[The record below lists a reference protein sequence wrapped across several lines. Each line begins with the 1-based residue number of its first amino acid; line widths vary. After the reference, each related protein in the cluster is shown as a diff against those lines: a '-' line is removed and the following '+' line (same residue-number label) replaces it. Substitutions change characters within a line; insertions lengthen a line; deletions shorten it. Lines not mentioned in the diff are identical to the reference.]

1 MSIHGSY
8 SIDPFA
14 KKCAEQFECLRLFR
28 AFFEP
33 ITPLR
38 PRSVSPR
45 PRHAA
50 ASGYFFLK
58 LRPLFRALPRACPVP
73 HPKRCS
79 ARRLTCHS
87 AAAHRGPLRSPPRFR
102 PRSSRGRRR
111 ASRRC
116 RRLSLTPATLRR
128 ARLRRLRLPF
138 SPLPLRGSGRLR
150 YATPSARGSA
160 LRPAAARPR
169 RSAPTAAW
177 LSASGRRGFPLV
189 APSSTRAYARAC
201 MICAYV
207 VIMILGG

>member
-1 MSIHGSY
+1 MRGTVRV
-8 SIDPFA
+8 FA
-14 KKCAEQFECLRLFR
+14 AVPRLFR
-28 AFFEP
+28 AY
-33 ITPLR
+33 
-38 PRSVSPR
+38 
-45 PRHAA
+45 HAPA
-50 ASGYFFLK
+50 PSLGLSATSARGGLGVFFLK

-79 ARRLTCHS
+79 ARRLTCLS

-150 YATPSARGSA
+150 YATPPARGSA

-177 LSASGRRGFPLV
+177 LSASGRRGFPIV
-189 APSSTRAYARAC
+189 VPSSTRAYARAC

>member
-1 MSIHGSY
+1 MRGTVRV
-8 SIDPFA
+8 FA
-14 KKCAEQFECLRLFR
+14 AVPRLFR
-28 AFFEP
+28 AY
-33 ITPLR
+33 
-38 PRSVSPR
+38 
-45 PRHAA
+45 HAPA
-50 ASGYFFLK
+50 PSLGLSATSARGGLGVFFLK

-150 YATPSARGSA
+150 YATPCRRASSPLRADSGLA
-160 LRPAAARPR
+160 VGLRPTRVPPR
-169 RSAPTAAW
+169 RPLLNARIRARVYD
-177 LSASGRRGFPLV
+177 LRLCCYHDIRRLN
-189 APSSTRAYARAC
+189 R
-201 MICAYV
+201 
-207 VIMILGG
+207 

>member
-1 MSIHGSY
+1 MRGTVRVLAAV
-8 SIDPFA
+8 P
-14 KKCAEQFECLRLFR
+14 RLFR
-28 AFFEP
+28 AY
-33 ITPLR
+33 
-38 PRSVSPR
+38 
-45 PRHAA
+45 HAPA
-50 ASGYFFLK
+50 PSLGLSATSARGGLGVFFLK

-79 ARRLTCHS
+79 ARRLTCLS

-150 YATPSARGSA
+150 YATPCRRASSPLRADSGLA
-160 LRPAAARPR
+160 VGLRPTRVPPR
-169 RSAPTAAW
+169 RPLLNARIRARVYD
-177 LSASGRRGFPLV
+177 LRLCCYHDIRRLN
-189 APSSTRAYARAC
+189 R
-201 MICAYV
+201 
-207 VIMILGG
+207 